1 MQNHPTQMAR
11 RATTRNRRLRP
22 GRMASRHGI
31 FVTDVVST
39 SEVPGWEETT
49 TVLHDARIEA
59 VMERLLNSGAETV
72 VDLGCG
78 AGALLRRLAAE
89 PHIRRIVGIDSSPR
103 ALLLAERLFTSN
115 SGTIDPRLS
124 LRQASV
130 TDVHADLE
138 AFDAAVMVETIEH
151 LDPAHLG
158 RLERSV
164 FVRMRPRLVVLTT
177 PNREYNT
184 LFGLEPDEHRHPDH
198 RFEWDRRKF
207 GSWSRGV
214 ANRTGYR
221 VEFEGVGPAN
231 AWFGSS
237 TQLAAFQRT
246 DDSDPDSGIRPG
258 RSNHVNA
265 PVDDVS

>member
-1 MQNHPTQMAR
+1 MA
-11 RATTRNRRLRP
+11 TSHDNDEWRL
-22 GRMASRHGI
+22 
-31 FVTDVVST
+31 VSPPH
-39 SEVPGWEETT
+39 VAGWEETNT
-49 TVLHDARIEA
+49 TLHEARIEA
-59 VMERLLNSGAETV
+59 VMERLRCARAETV

-78 AGALLRRLAAE
+78 AGALLRRLVAE

-103 ALLLAERLFTSN
+103 ALRLAAQLLACYDTNDS
-115 SGTIDPRLS
+115 RLS

-164 FVRMRPRLVVLTT
+164 FVRLRPRLVVLTT

-184 LFGLEPDEHRHPDH
+184 LFGLEPEEYRHPDH

-207 GSWSRGV
+207 ENWGRGV
-214 ANRTGYR
+214 ANRTGYT

-231 AWFGSS
+231 AWFGSA
-237 TQLAAFQRT
+237 TQLAAFQCT
-246 DDSDPDSGIRPG
+246 NDADPDSRIRVG
-258 RSNHVNA
+258 RSNHVAA
-265 PVDDVS
+265 PIDIVS